1 MLIQFIHVSFF
12 PLFPLEDFKGNGIII
27 LSTLSNIEI
36 MKNLINCIKNITSK
50 IQCHGLFLK
59 NFYIQTMKEKGEG
72 KKKVNRII
80 IIIIIIKQIV
90 NELFGGL
97 CVFV

>member
-80 IIIIIIKQIV
+80 IKKQIV